1 MPLDI
6 KSGQTGPTRAAEIRS
21 RLKHPVI
28 DADAHAIE
36 FGPAY
41 LDFLKQVAGPKVTDR
56 FLSMVEN
63 GGWYGLTPQQ
73 RLEQRVARPS
83 AWTMPAPASFVALP
97 PIPTMKVRNP
107 ASSACLIASPKP

>member
-41 LDFLKQVAGPKVTDR
+41 LDFLKLVAGSKVTDR
-56 FLSMVEN
+56 FLSMVESLL
-63 GGWYGLTPQQ
+63 GH
-73 RLEQRVARPS
+73 V
-83 AWTMPAPASFVALP
+83 
-97 PIPTMKVRNP
+97 
-107 ASSACLIASPKP
+107 